1 MTLAETTGIALLTL
15 RVALAATLIAGLP
28 ALVLGWL
35 LARVRFPG
43 KAVVQTVVALPMVLP
58 PVALG
63 LALLHVLS
71 RQSPVG
77 RACEALFGHTL
88 LLTWWAA
95 ALASAVVAFPL
106 IARAAEQ
113 AFAAVPVRLENVAR
127 TLGASGPA
135 VFRRVTLPLAARG
148 LLYGTLFGFAR
159 ALGEFGA
166 TSMVAGRIPGETETL
181 ALAIYGRIEMF
192 REGEAW
198 MLAGVSLLLAL
209 VPTAAAEIFLRRGE
223 R

>member
-1 MTLAETTGIALLTL
+1 MTFAETTGIALLTL
-15 RVALAATLIAGLP
+15 RVGAAGALIAGVP
-28 ALVLGWL
+28 AIALGWL
-35 LARVRFPG
+35 LARRPFPG
-43 KAVVQTVVALPMVLP
+43 RAVVQTIVALPMVLP
-58 PVALG
+58 PVAIG
-63 LALLHVLS
+63 LLLLKLLS
-71 RQSPVG
+71 PASPFG
-77 RACEALFGHTL
+77 RATAAVLGHTL
-88 LLTWWAA
+88 LFTWWAA

>member
-1 MTLAETTGIALLTL
+1 MTAHEIAGIALLTL
-15 RVALAATLIAGLP
+15 RVGIAGTAIASAPAIALGFALARG
-28 ALVLGWL
+28 
-35 LARVRFPG
+35 RFPG
-43 KAVVQTVVALPMVLP
+43 KALVQTVVALPMVLP
-58 PVALG
+58 PVAIG
-63 LALLHVLS
+63 LALLELLS
-71 RQSPVG
+71 RKSPVG

-95 ALASAVVAFPL
+95 AFASAVVAFPL

-113 AFAAVPVRLENVAR
+113 AFAAVPARLENVAR
-127 TLGASGPA
+127 TLGCSGPG

-198 MLAGVSLLLAL
+198 VLAAVSVALAL
-209 VPTAAAEIFLRRGE
+209 VPTAAAEIFLRKGE

>member
-1 MTLAETTGIALLTL
+1 MTFAEIAGIALLTL
-15 RVALAATLIAGLP
+15 RVALTATLIAGVP
-28 ALVLGWL
+28 ALALGYA
-35 LARVRFPG
+35 LARFRFPG
-43 KAVVQTVVALPMVLP
+43 KPLVQTVVALPMVLP
-58 PVALG
+58 PVAIG
-63 LALLHVLS
+63 IALLEILS
-71 RQSPVG
+71 LKSPVG

-106 IARAAEQ
+106 ISRAAEQ

-127 TLGASGPA
+127 TLGTSGA
-135 VFRRVTLPLAARG
+135 GVFRRVTLPLAARG
-148 LLYGTLFGFAR
+148 LLYGALFGFAR

-192 REGEAW
+192 REGDAW

-209 VPTAAAEIFLRRGE
+209 LPTAAAEIFLRRGE

>member
-1 MTLAETTGIALLTL
+1 MTLPETAGIALLTL
-15 RVALAATLIAGLP
+15 RVALTATLIAGVP
-28 ALVLGWL
+28 ALALGYA
-35 LARVRFPG
+35 LARFRFPG
-43 KAVVQTVVALPMVLP
+43 KPLVQTVVALPMVLP
-58 PVALG
+58 PVAIG
-63 LALLHVLS
+63 LALLECLS
-71 RQSPVG
+71 RRSPFG
-77 RACEALFGHTL
+77 RACEALFGQTL

-106 IARAAEQ
+106 ITRAAEQ
-113 AFAAVPVRLENVAR
+113 AFAAVPLRLEHVAR
-127 TLGASGPA
+127 TLGCSGPG
-135 VFRRVTLPLAARG
+135 VFRRISLPLAARG

-209 VPTAAAEIFLRRGE
+209 APTAAAEIFLRRGE

>member
-1 MTLAETTGIALLTL
+1 MNLAETAGIALVTL
-15 RVALAATLIAGLP
+15 RVGAAGTLIAGVP
-28 ALVLGWL
+28 AVALGWL
-35 LARVRFPG
+35 LARRTFPG
-43 KAVVQTVVALPMVLP
+43 RAVVQTVVALPMVLP
-58 PVALG
+58 PVAIG
-63 LALLHVLS
+63 LLLLHVLS
-71 RQSPVG
+71 PASLTG
-77 RACEALFGHTL
+77 RATAAVFGHSL
-88 LLTWWAA
+88 LFTWWAA

-113 AFAAVPVRLENVAR
+113 AFAAVPARLENVAR

>member
-1 MTLAETTGIALLTL
+1 MTAAETVGIALLTL
-15 RVALAATLIAGLP
+15 RVALVATVFAGIP
-28 ALVLGWL
+28 ALAIGYA
-35 LARVRFPG
+35 LARFRFPG
-43 KAVVQTVVALPMVLP
+43 KPLVQTIVALPMVLP
-58 PVALG
+58 PVAIG
-63 LALLHVLS
+63 LALLEILS
-71 RQSPVG
+71 IKSPIG
-77 RACEALFGHTL
+77 RACEALFGQTL
-88 LLTWWAA
+88 ILTWWAA
-95 ALASAVVAFPL
+95 ALASSVVAFPL

-127 TLGASGPA
+127 TLGCSRPG

-148 LLYGTLFGFAR
+148 LLYGGLFGFAR

-166 TSMVAGRIPGETETL
+166 TAMVAGRIPGETETL

-198 MLAGVSLLLAL
+198 ILAGVSLLLAL
-209 VPTAAAEIFLRRGE
+209 VPTAAAEVFLRRGE